1 MQLKLDVKTL
11 IIGIG
16 VGIIVT
22 VALGIGAGSASAT
35 RFGIALEEKGTALVQ
50 TSSGNLYIIDS
61 EAAMATRVLVHTN
74 ISSKPGESRYG
85 RGRPLK
91 VTDAVRTKKTDKNY

>member
-22 VALGIGAGSASAT
+22 AALGIGAGSASAT

-50 TSSGNLYIIDS
+50 TSSGDLYIIDS
-61 EAAMATRVLVHTN
+61 EAAMATRVLVHTSS
-74 ISSKPGESRYG
+74 SSKPSETRNS
-85 RGRPLK
+85 RGRPLNL
-91 VTDAVRTKKTDKNY
+91 TGAVRTKKTNKNY